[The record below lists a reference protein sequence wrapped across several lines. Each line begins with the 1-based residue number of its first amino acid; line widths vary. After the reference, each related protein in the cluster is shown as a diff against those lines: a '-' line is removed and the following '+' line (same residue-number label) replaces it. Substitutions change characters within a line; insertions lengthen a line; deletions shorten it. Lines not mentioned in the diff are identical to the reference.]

1 MTKDYELYEPYRD
14 WDPFVERQ
22 ETASLKVESR
32 KTRDKKKANKRKEV
46 KEN

>member
-1 MTKDYELYEPYRD
+1 MTKDYEIYEPTKY

-32 KTRDKKKANKRKEV
+32 KTRDKKKGNKRKEA